1 MALETGTYISDLVT
15 TNPAASDAKSQGD
28 DHLRLLKSTLKATFP
43 NVTGAVTVTQAEI
56 NSVTAKAPLNSPA
69 LTGTPTAPTA
79 VTGTNTTQLATTE
92 FVTAMAVAGAV
103 TQAIPT
109 CVVIA
114 SSGTWTCPVSIVKAK
129 ITIVGGGGSSGTSD
143 TNAASGGA
151 GGGTA
156 IKYLTVTPG
165 VVYTATIGAG
175 GAVVT
180 GSSASGN
187 AGGTSSFSG
196 SGISTITAT
205 GGGGGA
211 PIANSGL
218 GGSGS
223 GGDISIPGGT
233 SSPLMVNQGGYSF
246 GGASFLSAGGS
257 PNANG
262 VGFGAGSGGV
272 FSASTGKAGASGVV
286 IIEY

>member
-1 MALETGTYISDLVT
+1 MALETGTYISDLVA
-15 TNPAASDAKSQGD
+15 TNPGASDPKSQGD
-28 DHLRLLKSTLKATFP
+28 DHLKLLKSTIKASFP
-43 NVTGAVTVTQAEI
+43 NVTGPVTATQAEI
-56 NSVTAKAPLNSPA
+56 NSVTGKAPLNSPA
-69 LTGTPTAPTA
+69 FTGTPTAPTA
-79 VTGTNTTQLATTE
+79 TAGTNTTQLATTA
-92 FVTAMAVAGAV
+92 FVTSMSVAGAV

-109 CVVIA
+109 CVVLA
-114 SSGTWTCPVSIVKAK
+114 SSTTWTCPTSIVKAK
-129 ITIVGGGGSSGTSD
+129 VTVIGGGGSSGTSSG
-143 TNAASGGA
+143 NVASGGA

-180 GSSASGN
+180 GSPTPGN
-187 AGGTSSFSG
+187 TGGTSSFSG
-196 SGISTITAT
+196 PGITTVTAT

-211 PIANSGL
+211 SVNNSGA

-233 SSPLMVNQGGYSF
+233 SAPLVVNQGGFSF
-246 GGASFLSAGGS
+246 GGATFLSAGGS
-257 PNANG
+257 PGSDG

-272 FSASTGKAGASGVV
+272 NSVSTGKAGASGVV